1 MNKTL
6 VILGNGFDLDLGW
19 KTSYNDFYLSKKQR
33 FNEFNG
39 MPYIQEMISEGHWN
53 NLEGYL
59 RNCVVNATND
69 TIETVNYFWIT
80 CRNLIGEYLNKNTS
94 VIYNTNY
101 ESCAYEFLKSLS
113 SSNIISFNYT
123 NPFKILGLGDK
134 INILNLHGS
143 LEEIISGA
151 EIKLG
156 VDSFVLS
163 ENVLAKN
170 ELLKYIIKIYENSNV
185 DVFFNELKN
194 SENIIIYGHSL
205 GITDSDYFKPFFKAI
220 IDGKLINKNIYIVTY
235 NDKSLQDI
243 KDNMLSYG
251 IDYSELAFSKN
262 VEINT
267 IFTSKGKD
275 DEAFLNMLSNVS
287 L

>member
-39 MPYIQEMISEGHWN
+39 MPYIQEMISKGHWN

-59 RNCVVNATND
+59 RNCVVNATNN
-69 TIETVNYFWIT
+69 TIESLNYFWIM
-80 CRNLIGEYLNKNTS
+80 CRNLIGEYLRKNTS
-94 VIYNTNY
+94 AIYNTNH
-101 ESCAYEFLKSLS
+101 ESCAYKFLKTLS
-113 SSNIISFNYT
+113 SSNVISFNYT
-123 NPFKILGLGDK
+123 NPLKMLGIDNIDILH
-134 INILNLHGS
+134 LHGS
-143 LEEIISGA
+143 LDKIISGA
-151 EIKLG
+151 EIRLG
-156 VDSFVLS
+156 IDSTVIS
-163 ENVLAKN
+163 ENTLAKD
-170 ELLKYIIKIYENSNV
+170 ELLKYIIKTYENSNI
-185 DVFFNELKN
+185 DVFFNELKK
-194 SENIIIYGHSL
+194 SENIIIYGHSF

-220 IDGKLINKNIYIVTY
+220 IDGKLMNKNIYIVTY

-251 IDYSELAFSKN
+251 INYSELEFSKN
-262 VEINT
+262 VEIHT
-267 IFTSKGKD
+267 IFTSEGID
-275 DEAFLNMLSNVS
+275 NVAFQNMISNVP

>member
-1 MNKTL
+1 MSKTL

-59 RNCVVNATND
+59 RECVINLTDNN
-69 TIETVNYFWIT
+69 IETINYFWIL
-80 CRNLIGEYLNKNTS
+80 CRNLIGEYLRKNTS
-94 VIYNTNY
+94 TIYNTNY
-101 ESCAYEFLKSLS
+101 RSCAYEFLKSLS
-113 SSNIISFNYT
+113 SSNVVSFNYT
-123 NPFKILGLGDK
+123 DPFKILELRNKTD
-134 INILNLHGS
+134 ILHLHGK

-151 EIKLG
+151 EIRLG
-156 VDSFVLS
+156 IDSAVRIKNTLADKELIKYMIKTH
-163 ENVLAKN
+163 ENTN
-170 ELLKYIIKIYENSNV
+170 IDI
-185 DVFFNELKN
+185 FFNNLKK
-194 SENIIIYGHSL
+194 SDNIIIYGHSF
-205 GITDSDYFKPFFKAI
+205 GITDSDYFQPFFKAI
-220 IDGKLINKNIYIVTY
+220 IDGKLMNKNIYIVTY

-251 IDYSELAFSKN
+251 INYSELEFSKN
-262 VEINT
+262 VEIHT
-267 IFTSKGKD
+267 IFTSEGID
-275 DEAFLNMLSNVS
+275 NVAFQNMISNVP

>member
-39 MPYIQEMISEGHWN
+39 MPYIQEMISKGHWN

-59 RNCVVNATND
+59 RNCVVNATNN
-69 TIETVNYFWIT
+69 TIESLNYFWIM
-80 CRNLIGEYLNKNTS
+80 CRNLIGEYLRKNTS
-94 VIYNTNY
+94 AIYNTNH
-101 ESCAYEFLKSLS
+101 ESCAYKFLKTLS
-113 SSNIISFNYT
+113 SSNVISFNYT
-123 NPFKILGLGDK
+123 NPFKMLGIDNIDILH
-134 INILNLHGS
+134 LHGS
-143 LEEIISGA
+143 LDKIIFGA
-151 EIKLG
+151 EIRLG
-156 VDSFVLS
+156 IDSTVIS
-163 ENVLAKN
+163 ENTLAKD
-170 ELLKYIIKIYENSNV
+170 ELLKYIIKTYENSNI
-185 DVFFNELKN
+185 DVFFNELKK
-194 SENIIIYGHSL
+194 SENIIIYGHSF
-205 GITDSDYFKPFFKAI
+205 GITDSDYFKSFFKAI
-220 IDGKLINKNIYIVTY
+220 IDGKLMDKNIYIVTY